1 MTVTPSINDRA
12 IEALSMVA
20 QMGDGMSNDDPD
32 RHIIRNL
39 KRSAEKAL
47 DQAFILATDLAY
59 QAQDVRKTFSEIK
72 EQP

>member
-1 MTVTPSINDRA
+1 MSATSSINDRA

-20 QMGDGMSNDDPD
+20 QMGDGMSNDDPE

-39 KRSAEKAL
+39 KRAAEKAL

-59 QAQDVRKTFSEIK
+59 QAKDVRQTFSEFK

>member
-1 MTVTPSINDRA
+1 MTTPASINDRA

-20 QMGDGMSNDDPD
+20 QMGDGMTNDNPE

-47 DQAFILATDLAY
+47 DQAFILAMDLAY
-59 QAQDVRKTFSEIK
+59 QAQDVRKTFSEFK